1 MLSIEIKN
9 ANDLSKAITTIA
21 SVAPNLPKKSYDLEF
36 KIHREKRSKN
46 ANDYSWVLQDKI
58 AKVLNRSVD
67 EIHKEMVLAY
77 GVIETY
83 SILKVAFDSA
93 VRMFDYYEIL
103 GESSLNGKEFIHV
116 KAGVGTHKYN
126 TSEMAHFIDG
136 VVNEAQAL
144 DIETKTPEEI
154 EQIKTLWGIER

>member
-9 ANDLSKAITTIA
+9 AGDLSKAITTIA

-58 AKVLNRSVD
+58 AKALKRSVD
-67 EIHKEMVLAY
+67 DIHKELVLAY

-83 SILKVAFDSA
+83 SIRKDAFESA
-93 VRMFDYYEIL
+93 VRMLTI
-103 GESSLNGKEFIHV
+103 I
-116 KAGVGTHKYN
+116 VGCCK
-126 TSEMAHFIDG
+126 
-136 VVNEAQAL
+136 
-144 DIETKTPEEI
+144 
-154 EQIKTLWGIER
+154 IK